1 MKRDILSVL
10 DMKGDFE
17 DIIDRSIKFKKMR
30 YTSFPEMQNRML
42 GMIFEKPSTRTRISL
57 QTAMEQLGGHAIYL
71 NPSDMQIGRGET
83 IEDTGRVLSGFL
95 DVVSY
100 RAFSHKSVADLA
112 AGSRVPVINALD
124 DLEHPVQMLA
134 DFMTIKEIKGKI
146 SGLKVSYLG
155 DGNNVANSLALS
167 CALSGSD
174 FTIGC
179 PKGYEPNRSLFEKAK
194 EIGKTTGA
202 KIEIRNDPK
211 EAAESADVVYTDVWV
226 SMGEE
231 KEKEAKEKLF
241 LPYQV
246 NSSNLENASKNYLF
260 LHCLPAHRSLEVTS
274 EIIDGGHSVV
284 FQEAENR
291 LHTSK
296 GLIYTLLALD

>member
-1 MKRDILSVL
+1 
-10 DMKGDFE
+10 
-17 DIIDRSIKFKKMR
+17 
-30 YTSFPEMQNRML
+30 
-42 GMIFEKPSTRTRISL
+42 MI
-57 QTAMEQLGGHAIYL
+57 
-71 NPSDMQIGRGET
+71 
-83 IEDTGRVLSGFL
+83 
-95 DVVSY
+95 
-100 RAFSHKSVADLA
+100 
-112 AGSRVPVINALD
+112 
-124 DLEHPVQMLA
+124 
-134 DFMTIKEIKGKI
+134 IKEIKGKI

>member
-10 DMKGDFE
+10 DMKNDFE
-17 DIIDRSIKFKKMR
+17 EIIDRSIKFKKQR
-30 YTSFPEMQNRML
+30 YTSVPELQNRML

-71 NPSDMQIGRGET
+71 NPNDMQIGRGET

-95 DVVSY
+95 DIISY
-100 RAFSHKSVADLA
+100 RAFSHKSVASLA
-112 AGSRVPVINALD
+112 ASSRVPVINALD

-134 DFMTIKEIKGKI
+134 DFMTLKEIKGTL
-146 SGLKVSYLG
+146 SGMKVTYLG

-167 CALSGSD
+167 CALVGSD

-179 PKGYEPNRSLFEKAK
+179 PRGYEPNKILMEKSR
-194 EIGKTTGA
+194 EVGKTSGSR
-202 KIEIRNDPK
+202 IEVVNDPK
-211 EAAESADVVYTDVWV
+211 KAAESADVVYTDVWV

-231 KEKEAKEKLF
+231 KEKEAREKVF
-241 LPYQV
+241 MPYQV
-246 NSSNLENASKNYLF
+246 NEENLDHASKNYIF
-260 LHCLPAHRSLEVTS
+260 LHCLPAHRSLEVS
-274 EIIDGGHSVV
+274 ADIIDGGHSAV

-296 GLIYTLLALD
+296 GLIYTILVED